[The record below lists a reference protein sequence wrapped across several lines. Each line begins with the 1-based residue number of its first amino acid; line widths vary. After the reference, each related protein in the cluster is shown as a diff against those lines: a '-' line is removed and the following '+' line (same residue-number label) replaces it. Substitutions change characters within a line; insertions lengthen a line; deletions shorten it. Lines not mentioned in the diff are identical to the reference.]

1 MHRLF
6 VAIRPSPAMRAAL
19 LAVTPDIPG
28 ARWQDDAQLHLTLR
42 FIGAVERPLAEDIAA
57 ALGRISAP
65 SFDLVLGAPGRFDR
79 RGRLDS
85 LWIGAGPMERLAALH
100 RKIDRI
106 LIDLG
111 LPPEGRAYRPH
122 ITLARFGRMAGD
134 PAPFAFAVTPLTGLA
149 APVAHFDLFE
159 SRLGPDGADY
169 DCIARYP
176 LRPVGC

>member
-6 VAIRPSPAMRAAL
+6 VAIRPPRAMRDAL
-19 LAVTPDIPG
+19 MAVTPPIPG

-42 FIGAVERPLAEDIAA
+42 FIGTVERPLAEDIAA
-57 ALGRISAP
+57 ALGQISPPA
-65 SFDLVLGAPGRFDR
+65 FDLVLAAPGRFDR

-85 LWIGAGPMERLAALH
+85 LWIGAGPTDRLTALH
-100 RKIDRI
+100 RKVDRV

-111 LPPEGRAYRPH
+111 RPPEGRAYLPH

-134 PAPFAFAVTPLTGLA
+134 PALFAFAATTLTGLSA
-149 APVAHFDLFE
+149 SVTHFDLFE
-159 SRLGPDGADY
+159 SRLGPDGAAY

-176 LRPVGC
+176 LRPAGC